1 MRNLCSRL
9 VRLDLTLAASKGMQL
24 HIAIVSS
31 DLSDH
36 IVGHGIAS
44 LLKIWRWWKQQQQQQ
59 QQQHGSLAPLVTIVP
74 LTADDGSEAGAAC
87 RRFADRIIEG
97 HR

>member
-1 MRNLCSRL
+1 M
-9 VRLDLTLAASKGMQL
+9 RLDLTLAASKGTQL

-44 LLKIWRWWKQQQQQQ
+44 LLKIWRRWKQQ